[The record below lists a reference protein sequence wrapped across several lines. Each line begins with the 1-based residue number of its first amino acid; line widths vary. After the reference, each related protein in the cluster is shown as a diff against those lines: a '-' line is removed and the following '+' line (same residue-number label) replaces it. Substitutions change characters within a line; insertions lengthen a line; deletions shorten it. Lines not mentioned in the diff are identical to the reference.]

1 MWARPSY
8 TLTCDVVDFRPER
21 CARQCLNGS
30 HFCQQKP
37 DDGDVDLG
45 CGYQCTLCD
54 GQSGLQK
61 ILPCCQPGGDGAG
74 KRFEIQQCNEPCC
87 HIECNKYKSKN
98 KSLGRHNKNFI
109 KLNFFV
115 LSRCLVYN
123 MYLRKV
129 CCLKLKI
136 RVTGTDILNV
146 FTQ

>member
-1 MWARPSY
+1 
-8 TLTCDVVDFRPER
+8 
-21 CARQCLNGS
+21 
-30 HFCQQKP
+30 
-37 DDGDVDLG
+37 
-45 CGYQCTLCD
+45 
-54 GQSGLQK
+54 
-61 ILPCCQPGGDGAG
+61 
-74 KRFEIQQCNEPCC
+74 
-87 HIECNKYKSKN
+87 
-98 KSLGRHNKNFI
+98 LGRHNKNFI

>member
-45 CGYQCTLCD
+45 CGYQCTLCN

-61 ILPCCQPGGDGAG
+61 IFCHVHIFIHVPTRTRAVRIGGKSGRCHCAVQSG
-74 KRFEIQQCNEPCC
+74 SHVRKR
-87 HIECNKYKSKN
+87 
-98 KSLGRHNKNFI
+98 
-109 KLNFFV
+109 
-115 LSRCLVYN
+115 SRCGSKLRESKRIFRASSKAGN
-123 MYLRKV
+123 MGITNL
-129 CCLKLKI
+129 
-136 RVTGTDILNV
+136 D
-146 FTQ
+146 F